1 MNDKDT
7 NYVERQA
14 DAADDEDH
22 DGVLDLRYIDESLEG
37 LEEDRKREREEEDTV
52 DQGRQNLCS
61 MPPVG
66 IPRVDLACIGHLWGD
81 LRGCGK
87 GHKL

>member
-14 DAADDEDH
+14 DTADDEDH

-37 LEEDRKREREEEDTV
+37 LEEDREREREEEDAV
-52 DQGRQNLCS
+52 EEG
-61 MPPVG
+61 
-66 IPRVDLACIGHLWGD
+66 AWE
-81 LRGCGK
+81 
-87 GHKL
+87 

>member
-37 LEEDRKREREEEDTV
+37 LEEDRERERSSSE
-52 DQGRQNLCS
+52 GR
-61 MPPVG
+61 G
-66 IPRVDLACIGHLWGD
+66 GR
-81 LRGCGK
+81 
-87 GHKL
+87 